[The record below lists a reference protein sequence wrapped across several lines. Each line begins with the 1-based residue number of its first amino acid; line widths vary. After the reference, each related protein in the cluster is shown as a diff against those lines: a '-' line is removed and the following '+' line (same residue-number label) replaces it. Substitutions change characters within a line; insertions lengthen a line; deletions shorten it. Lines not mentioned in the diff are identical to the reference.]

1 MPMAMQIEF
10 VPPSASE
17 QWLRQIF
24 DRLDVAGDDRAPMK
38 ARFEQDFEAALS
50 RLETARL
57 TPSLADMENLE
68 SALGAA
74 AIGEHELAT
83 AFMDASWGTAGRTV
97 EGGRATR
104 RANNPFAIA
113 GLRHRFKKLLEAG

>member
-1 MPMAMQIEF
+1 MPKVMQIEF
-10 VPPSASE
+10 VPPRASE

-24 DRLDVAGDDRAPMK
+24 DQLDVAGDDRASMK
-38 ARFEQDFEAALS
+38 ARFEKSFEVALS

-74 AIGEHELAT
+74 TIGEYELAT
-83 AFMDASWGTAGRTV
+83 AFMDASATTAARAI
-97 EGGRATR
+97 EGGAAR
-104 RANNPFAIA
+104 RANTPFAIA
-113 GLRHRFKKLLEAG
+113 GLRHRFKKMLIG